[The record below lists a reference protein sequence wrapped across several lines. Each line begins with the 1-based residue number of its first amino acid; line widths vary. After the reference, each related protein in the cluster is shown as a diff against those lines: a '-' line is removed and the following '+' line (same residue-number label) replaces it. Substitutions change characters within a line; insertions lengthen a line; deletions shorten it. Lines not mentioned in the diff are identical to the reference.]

1 MTISKKETK
10 YYTYTV
16 PFKQGTVTFVSNED
30 KEKELREFLSVFMI
44 TKVNNTSGVVPE
56 KEPLRLPEKEPLRLS
71 YKDPAKYYG
80 LLSQTSLKRFMKVK
94 EYLRVLGKD
103 VDCEFDIREYISFVQ
118 SATNHVISF
127 SSANQ
132 ELAALHESN
141 YIRRL
146 RREKRLW
153 IYKLT
158 DVSPV
163 TRSTNLEEKK
173 VKEGVFK

>member
-56 KEPLRLPEKEPLRLS
+56 KEPLRLS
-71 YKDPAKYYG
+71 YKDPAKYYS